1 MLFTIGKND
10 RMNINTT
17 HLKKR
22 QYRIEYYP
30 QSINYSPSFNSRKT
44 SGDEAATARRILENC
59 LNLLDRKKYPQIAA
73 SASYLLAD
81 IYIPEE
87 LDPLNPNLDNS
98 EPMAGNSNP
107 ENLDNISKSAKKR
120 KKKKDKKNKNKGENS
135 KNEVIN
141 EPNYQETKT
150 PEVSV
155 DDLRNQEEP
164 PEPPVSITFLKYF
177 WKNALVK
184 DLFLFQM
191 TQVF

>member
-1 MLFTIGKND
+1 M
-10 RMNINTT
+10 
-17 HLKKR
+17 
-22 QYRIEYYP
+22 
-30 QSINYSPSFNSRKT
+30 
-44 SGDEAATARRILENC
+44 
-59 LNLLDRKKYPQIAA
+59 
-73 SASYLLAD
+73 AD

-98 EPMAGNSNP
+98 ESKAGNLNP
-107 ENLDNISKSAKKR
+107 ENPDNISKSAKKR

-164 PEPPVSITFLKYF
+164 PEPPVSITFFKDFFQKDLHF
-177 WKNALVK
+177 LLTK
-184 DLFLFQM
+184 DLFLFQLI
-191 TQVF
+191 QVFFKNYEQNSCVSSSFLNEKMPFHMSHICDLFEQYELH

>member
-1 MLFTIGKND
+1 M
-10 RMNINTT
+10 
-17 HLKKR
+17 
-22 QYRIEYYP
+22 
-30 QSINYSPSFNSRKT
+30 
-44 SGDEAATARRILENC
+44 
-59 LNLLDRKKYPQIAA
+59 
-73 SASYLLAD
+73 AD

-98 EPMAGNSNP
+98 ESMAGNSNP

-120 KKKKDKKNKNKGENS
+120 KKKKDKKNKNKAENGN

-164 PEPPVSITFLKYF
+164 PEPPVSITFLKCF
-177 WKNALVK
+177 
-184 DLFLFQM
+184 
-191 TQVF
+191 